1 MQAVCDKIAI
11 DNCWSSRPSS
21 PEINTATVVAR
32 HTQDHS
38 CVARPRISGL
48 AFVTD
53 YVAKMLKN
61 ATFLLVMDSYA
72 GYPLNLHF

>member
-38 CVARPRISGL
+38 CVARPRISGF

-53 YVAKMLKN
+53 DVAKMLEI
-61 ATFLLVMDSYA
+61 TTYFFL
-72 GYPLNLHF
+72 